1 LVQDSR
7 NIIALTLEST
17 LLIYNIFSKMLSA
30 YGLLLI
36 TENCAVTHE
45 NIETEPIHF
54 DKLHLDAFDIE
65 FSARAQPDEWQRTL
79 ETRNQRNFVNAVLK
93 YHAEL
98 PHRSSGNTIL
108 NKVVA
113 EAARYELLTYTL
125 YLYDIRDPANPR
137 SGLTITNLEKL
148 CIRQNC
154 ASPGRV
160 RAYIGLMW
168 SAGYLKRHQSKT
180 DSRVAHFEPTK
191 KLMDIVEGWNHEI
204 FKTIDDIFPADGLA
218 RRHSTEP
225 RFGWDMRRNATEEVI
240 AGWRPFELFPE
251 VYHFISHD
259 AGWLFLLHMIGEMM
273 RQSGGTHIVPVQV
286 DLPEFG
292 ARFGVSRSHL
302 RRLLESAFEKG
313 LLEQPPQN
321 GTHIVLS
328 RRLVA
333 AYFMS
338 MASELSFYRTHALAV
353 QR

>member
-1 LVQDSR
+1 MADRR
-7 NIIALTLEST
+7 NDDLQ
-17 LLIYNIFSKMLSA
+17 
-30 YGLLLI
+30 
-36 TENCAVTHE
+36 
-45 NIETEPIHF
+45 IETRKF
-54 DKLHLDAFDIE
+54 QLDAFDAE
-65 FSARAQPDEWQRTL
+65 FSARTQADEWQRTL
-79 ETRNQRNFVNAVLK
+79 ETRSQPNFVNAILK
-93 YHAEL
+93 YHAQL
-98 PHRSSGNTIL
+98 PQRSSGNAVL

-113 EAARYELLTYTL
+113 ESGRYELLAYTL
-125 YLYDIRDPANPR
+125 YLYDIRDPVNPR
-137 SGLTITNLEKL
+137 SGLTVTNLEKM

-168 SAGYLKRHQSKT
+168 AAGYLKRHQSKT
-180 DSRVAHFEPTK
+180 DSRITHFEPSK
-191 KLMDIVEGWNHEI
+191 KLVEIVEGWNHEI
-204 FKTIDDIFPADGLA
+204 FKAIDDIFPDDGLA
-218 RRHSTEP
+218 LRHATEP
-225 RFGWDMRRNATEEVI
+225 RFGWDMRRNGTEQVLT
-240 AGWRPFELFPE
+240 GWKPFDLFPE

-259 AGWLFLLHMIGEMM
+259 AGWMFLLHIIGEMM

-328 RRLVA
+328 HRLVA
-333 AYFMS
+333 SYFMS
-338 MASELSFYRTHALAV
+338 MASELSFYRAHALAV